1 MGKILMKKTVTCLG
15 IACLDFIYQIDAI
28 PKTAEKY
35 RASSVKVTGGG
46 LAGNAAVASARLG
59 AETHLITRLGDDD
72 TADIIL
78 TGLQKE
84 GINTSLSRKFHGYNS
99 PISSIFVDKQGE
111 RMIMSYSD
119 HEIPKNA
126 DWLPQDLASNSHA
139 VLGDTR
145 WEVGAITLFKQAK
158 LAGIPSVLDA
168 DRGIKDREL
177 LHIASH
183 VGFSAQGLREITG
196 IHDLKTALH
205 SLECANWIAVTD
217 GTNGV
222 YMKENGQVTH
232 IAAFP
237 IAPVDTLGAGDT
249 WHGALAVALSEK
261 QPITHAVHFA
271 NAASALKCLT
281 FGGRAGIPTREK
293 VEAFLKGV

>member
-1 MGKILMKKTVTCLG
+1 MMKTVTCLG
-15 IACLDFIYQIDAI
+15 IACLDFIYQVDEI

-35 RASSVKVTGGG
+35 RASSVKIVGGG
-46 LAGNAAVASARLG
+46 LAGNAAVACARLG
-59 AETHLITRLGDDD
+59 AKTHLITRLGDDD

-78 TGLQKE
+78 TGLE
-84 GINTSLSRKFHGYNS
+84 IEAVNTAFSRKFQGHNS

-126 DWLPQDLASNSHA
+126 DWLPDNLAKTSHS
-139 VLGDTR
+139 VHGDTR
-145 WEVGAITLFKQAK
+145 WEVGAIALFKQAK
-158 LAGIPSVLDA
+158 SAGIPSVLDA
-168 DRGIKDREL
+168 DRGIKDLEL

-196 IHDLKTALH
+196 IHDLKTALQ
-205 SLECANWIAVTD
+205 SLDSANWVAVTD
-217 GTNGV
+217 GANGV
-222 YMKENGQVTH
+222 FTKENGQVEH
-232 IAAFP
+232 CAAFP
-237 IAPVDTLGAGDT
+237 ISPVDTLGAGDT
-249 WHGALAVALSEK
+249 WHGALAVALAEK
-261 QPITHAVHFA
+261 QPIARAVRFA